1 MQSTKTTYKNSFL
14 LSLISK
20 GILSLS
26 GIISL
31 WIITY
36 YSTIEDVGQYA
47 LAFMILNIFYIFGRF
62 GLPEL
67 LIYESTIKK
76 EKEKK
81 KLLKNILGIAFVTSS
96 ISMIGLFLLSD
107 ILSNF
112 LNTDISE
119 WLTLVMIILPFM
131 VIVDIFTKWYQSEQ
145 DIKSALVPSNIFRP
159 ILFMLFL
166 GIFFKYTSFSN
177 MISIVLSFFFS
188 YFLVAIYYLYNIKS
202 VLQDYSIDFN
212 FIKQLNLQHAYNN
225 VFTLFL
231 VAFILSIDS
240 FMVSY
245 FYTDVEVAIYQ
256 VAIKIIMIAT
266 IFNMIIEPIF
276 VSRIIHNKKE
286 NNIIDI
292 ENEHKKISYFGIL
305 YWIVVF
311 IIFALFGNIIFSSF
325 GSYTQSLEIFF
336 IFMLGRIFD
345 LTFGLSASVLNT
357 YGYSKI
363 LLQNTVLL
371 LCINF
376 ILNYLFIKTI
386 GFTGV
391 AYATALVFVIQAIL
405 RSYQLNK
412 FIKINLYRLYIAV
425 IPIVTFNLY
434 YVNRTF

>member
-1 MQSTKTTYKNSFL
+1 MNTKIRYKNSFPI
-14 LSLISK
+14 SLISK

-31 WIITY
+31 FIITH
-36 YSTIEDVGQYA
+36 YSSIEDVGQYA
-47 LAFMILNIFYIFGRF
+47 LAFMILNIFYIFARF

-67 LIYESTIKK
+67 LIYESTIQK
-76 EKEKK
+76 EKE
-81 KLLKNILGIAFVTSS
+81 KLLKNILAIAFITSS
-96 ISMIGLFLLSD
+96 ISMMGLFLLSD
-107 ILSNF
+107 ILSDF

-119 WLTLVMIILPFM
+119 WLTLVVLILPFM
-131 VIVDIFTKWYQSEQ
+131 VIVDIFIKWYQSEQ
-145 DIKSALVPSNIFRP
+145 NIKSALVPSNILRP

-166 GIFFKYTSFSN
+166 GIFFEYTSFSN
-177 MISIVLSFFFS
+177 MISIVLSFFLS
-188 YFLVAIYYLYNIKS
+188 YFLVAIYYLYNVKLILK
-202 VLQDYSIDFN
+202 DYSINFN

-266 IFNMIIEPIF
+266 IFNMVIEPIF

-286 NNIIDI
+286 NNITDI
-292 ENEHKKISYFGIL
+292 ENEHKKISYFGTL

-311 IIFALFGNIIFSSF
+311 IIFTLFGNDIFSSF
-325 GSYTQSLEIFF
+325 GAYTQSLEIFF

-345 LTFGLSASVLNT
+345 LTFGLSAAVLNI

-363 LLQNTVLL
+363 LLQNTILL
-371 LCINF
+371 LFINF

-386 GFTGV
+386 GLSGV
-391 AYATALVFVIQAIL
+391 AYATALVFIIQALL

-412 FIKINLYRLYIAV
+412 FIKINLYKLYILV
-425 IPIVTFNLY
+425 VPIVLFNLY
-434 YVNRTF
+434 YINRTF

>member
-20 GILSLS
+20 GMLSLS

-31 WIITY
+31 FIITY

-47 LAFMILNIFYIFGRF
+47 LVFMILNIFYIFARF

-67 LIYESTIKK
+67 LIYETTIKE
-76 EKEKK
+76 EKE
-81 KLLKNILGIAFVTSS
+81 KLLKNILGIAIITSS
-96 ISMIGLFLLSD
+96 ISMSVLFLLSD

-119 WLTLVMIILPFM
+119 WLTLVVVILPFM
-131 VIVDIFTKWYQSEQ
+131 VILDIFIKWYQSEQ
-145 DIKSALVPSNIFRP
+145 SISSALVPSNIFRP
-159 ILFMLFL
+159 VLFMIFL
-166 GIFFKYTSFSN
+166 GVFFKYTSFSN
-177 MISIVLSFFFS
+177 MISIILAFFLS

-202 VLQDYSIDFN
+202 LLKNYSIDFN

-231 VAFILSIDS
+231 VAFIFSIDS

-245 FYTDVEVAIYQ
+245 FYTDAEVAIYQ
-256 VAIKIIMIAT
+256 VAIKIAVIAT
-266 IFNMIIEPIF
+266 IFNMVIEPIF

-286 NNIIDI
+286 NNIVDI
-292 ENEHKKISYFGIL
+292 ENEHKKISYFGML

-311 IIFALFGNIIFSSF
+311 IIFALFGNEIFFSF
-325 GSYTQSLEIFF
+325 GAYTQSLEIFF

-357 YGYSKI
+357 FGYSKI
-363 LLQNTVLL
+363 LLQNTIFLL
-371 LCINF
+371 FLNF
-376 ILNYLFIKTI
+376 ALNYIFIKTI
-386 GFTGV
+386 GVSGV
-391 AYATALVFVIQAIL
+391 AYATALVFIIQALL
-405 RSYQLNK
+405 RSYQLYK
-412 FIKINLYRLYIAV
+412 LIKINLYKLYIPV
-425 IPIVTFNLY
+425 VSIVVLNLY
-434 YVNRTF
+434 YINRIF